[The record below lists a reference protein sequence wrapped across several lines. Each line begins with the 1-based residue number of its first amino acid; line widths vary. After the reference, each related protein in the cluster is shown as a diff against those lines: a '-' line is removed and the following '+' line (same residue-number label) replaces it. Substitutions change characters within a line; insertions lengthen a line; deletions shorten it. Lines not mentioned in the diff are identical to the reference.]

1 MTGLPLPVLRRS
13 VYVSACGLALS
24 VAVRERGGVACGD
37 GGGSTAAQLFSGA
50 RSFSWLSGFKTGP
63 SLGRHGVGGEA
74 QGQQSGFGVL
84 TEHG

>member
-37 GGGSTAAQLFSGA
+37 EAGQGP
-50 RSFSWLSGFKTGP
+50 RSCSQGP
-63 SLGRHGVGGEA
+63 EVSVGLVDSRRAPHWVDMELGERPRA
-74 QGQQSGFGVL
+74 SNRVL
-84 TEHG
+84 GC